1 MALADLNRAQDTP
14 RPTLKLAEVPV
25 KNWHRYPPRTAANTP
40 QWVRQQ
46 TAIGGVKGDD
56 TDTATATLLTDQIP
70 ANGPNTAVD
79 YGPRTQAAKAT
90 AMGTTLA
97 KDVTSPRGW
106 IEPQEPY
113 GPAPVSPTDDPT
125 ITSLSPNTMVAGSTP
140 TWVKI
145 TGTKFTPFSQVETG
159 GVITPYSKYLSPTRI
174 DMLQDPR
181 SSAGTVVVKVIDH
194 GVKSAGSNF
203 TFT

>member
-1 MALADLNRAQDTP
+1 MALMDLNKSQGPQIA
-14 RPTLKLAEVPV
+14 TLKLSTITPL
-25 KNWHRYPPRTAANTP
+25 NWHRYPPRIQPSNPVNVPTVTY
-40 QWVRQQ
+40 
-46 TAIGGVKGDD
+46 TGGVKGDD
-56 TDTATATLLTDQIP
+56 IDTATANAT
-70 ANGPNTAVD
+70 ND
-79 YGPRTQAAKAT
+79 YHPRTQAEKAT
-90 AMGTTLA
+90 MMGTTLA
-97 KDVTSPRGW
+97 KDIGSPRGW
-106 IEPQEPY
+106 IDPQEPY

-125 ITSLSPNTMVAGSTP
+125 IVSLSPNTMVAGSTP